1 MISRTYIVSYYKEV
15 NDECVDREIEI
26 EAQSIAE
33 AVEKVKYLI
42 RVYSRVFKV
51 EEKPL
56 GREKVPTDFEILN
69 FPGLSGYP
77 RVKEIVPLGD
87 FKVDIKD
94 ENFDKPFSDLEKEY

>member
-15 NDECVDREIEI
+15 NDECVDREMEIVAENIPDAIEKMK
-26 EAQSIAE
+26 EQ
-33 AVEKVKYLI
+33 V
-42 RVYSRVFKV
+42 RVFSRIFRV

-56 GREKVPTDFEILN
+56 GRKKMPTNFEKLN

-87 FKVDIKD
+87 FKVDPKD
-94 ENFDKPFSDLEKEY
+94 ENYNKPLSNLEKEY